1 MSGTGEEKKDVAAA
15 GAGASAAASTS
26 SSTSESKD
34 EVIVWLM
41 RHGVAE
47 HNVAHKGTPY
57 FTHGV
62 ITKVVTMVNL
72 LKNINGN
79 NLAKLP

>member
-1 MSGTGEEKKDVAAA
+1 MYLFQWIIGIIQSIIGKTVARVIGESVVNICKKSKDVFYVNCNL
-15 GAGASAAASTS
+15 
-26 SSTSESKD
+26 ENK
-34 EVIVWLM
+34 
-41 RHGVAE
+41 
-47 HNVAHKGTPY
+47 AHKGTPY